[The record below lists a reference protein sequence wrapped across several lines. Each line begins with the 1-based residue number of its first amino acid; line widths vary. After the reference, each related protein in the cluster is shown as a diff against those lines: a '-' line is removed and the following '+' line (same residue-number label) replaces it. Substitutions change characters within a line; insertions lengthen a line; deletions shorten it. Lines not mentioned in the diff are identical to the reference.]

1 MNRLQTGDAAPV
13 FSAMDQRGKSV
24 NLVDFKGRR
33 VFVFFYPKAN
43 TSG

>member
-1 MNRLQTGDAAPV
+1 MNRLQSGNSAPAV
-13 FSAMDQRGKSV
+13 SALDQHGSTV
-24 NLVDFKGRR
+24 NLADFKGRR